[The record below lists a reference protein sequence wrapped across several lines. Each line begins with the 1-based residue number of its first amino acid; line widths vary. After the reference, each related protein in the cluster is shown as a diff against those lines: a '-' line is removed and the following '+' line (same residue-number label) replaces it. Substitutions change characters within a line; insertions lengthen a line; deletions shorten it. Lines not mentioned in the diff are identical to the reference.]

1 MNGKIYLI
9 TNQVNGRQYVGKTI
23 GDVNHRFNEHIS
35 DAISGRANT
44 DLACDIREYGRGAFG
59 VSVLRSGIRSH
70 IELIRI
76 ESYYIALR
84 GTLVPNGY
92 NIMP

>member
-9 TNQVNGRQYVGKTI
+9 TNQVNGKQYVGKTI
-23 GDVNHRFNEHIS
+23 GDVNDRFNQHVFGATSRTE
-35 DAISGRANT
+35 NT
-44 DLACDIREYGRGAFG
+44 DFARDIQVYGRESFS

-70 IELIRI
+70 LELKRI
-76 ESYYIALR
+76 ESYYIAVR

-92 NIMP
+92 NIT